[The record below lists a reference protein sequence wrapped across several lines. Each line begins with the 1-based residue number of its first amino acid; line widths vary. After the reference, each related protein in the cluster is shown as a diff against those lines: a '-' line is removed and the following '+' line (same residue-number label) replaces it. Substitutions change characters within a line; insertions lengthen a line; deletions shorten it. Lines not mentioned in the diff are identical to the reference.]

1 MKVLLIQ
8 PPLLYYTKIIKS
20 PNIGL
25 ASIAA
30 VLEEAGVEV
39 KVIDANAEG
48 ISLDGDYR
56 EN

>member
-48 ISLDGDYR
+48 ISLDD
-56 EN
+56 